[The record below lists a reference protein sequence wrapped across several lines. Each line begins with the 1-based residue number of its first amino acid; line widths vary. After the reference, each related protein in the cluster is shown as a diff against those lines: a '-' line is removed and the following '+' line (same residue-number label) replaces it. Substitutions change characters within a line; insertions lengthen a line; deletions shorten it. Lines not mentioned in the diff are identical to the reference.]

1 MTETTTVKT
10 RTPSKT
16 IHRLGTTVAKDEAIE
31 DGTVAMR
38 VLGVCKILADADIAP
53 TRDLIADRTGLK
65 LVTVDEAI
73 KSLRKLGLLSR
84 EPQSYRP
91 IPQYREDRIVSGSP
105 LPSGEFKVELGDD
118 VLTLTPKE
126 ARDMGLIL
134 QGAALESAALSNQR
148 WLMERMERMERE
160 NLKLKLE
167 LRKKPASSA
176 QQELIGDN

>member
-65 LVTVDEAI
+65 L
-73 KSLRKLGLLSR
+73 
-84 EPQSYRP
+84 
-91 IPQYREDRIVSGSP
+91 
-105 LPSGEFKVELGDD
+105 
-118 VLTLTPKE
+118 
-126 ARDMGLIL
+126 
-134 QGAALESAALSNQR
+134 
-148 WLMERMERMERE
+148 
-160 NLKLKLE
+160 
-167 LRKKPASSA
+167 
-176 QQELIGDN
+176 